1 MSELYNTNFA
11 IYSQDAETIRSS
23 LRMELAAHITE
34 DQKAVSSRLGL
45 GLVSGQLV
53 DDCFTQLIYAKK
65 EDIEKL
71 QSIVSR
77 AESKGDNA
85 KEDGAFETHMYKP
98 LVGITEYIA
107 SFEASKPKRRW
118 IHSETRITGKE
129 MPYSKPDLRLGGPS
143 SELKTWRDLAAF
155 GEVKPKAVQGM
166 GPGQDIKASD
176 ALIQSGDYARLHLA
190 GSPFRLFSIALMITG
205 NNFQVGIFDR
215 AGVVVSPAA
224 NIWTDTKTF
233 IRVIRRLTC
242 DLSHIEMGCD
252 PSVFELP
259 SHAELYP
266 FIREKAKTL
275 GVPLDSLDY
284 PSFLVQ
290 CLKRSSAL
298 DGMDARSPLDC
309 DREDWE
315 VHEWLTIGPPVWVSL
330 SLLGRGTSIWRVMPY
345 KEDDF
350 DSSAEVCILKNTWRN
365 SHRVSE
371 SEIYETIDG
380 GPDGVADFYYGGD
393 AVFPYAKAAISVAN
407 IRVIDYRVNRK
418 NLLDVPSHRS
428 VDPTPM
434 LHRLILGTVGRPLW
448 DAVDYVDLLRG
459 FRAVLLGHEGLW
471 EQGILHRDI
480 SAGNILLVVGT
491 AEEGKEGFI
500 TDLEFARLRQIRQTR
515 TRVNKDGAETTAKA
529 WTDTTRGLLMTGT
542 VQFMAI
548 AKLEAITSGTPCVP
562 GFTDQVHH
570 DLESFI
576 WVFAYTVM
584 RRLMAEKR
592 LDSNSTKHIHKW
604 FKECFCSLSASVV
617 ASNRAAYKPL
627 KLPCPVSDD
636 ILPKPIKKLLAWFVE
651 KVQFNQHATG
661 LLKELAE
668 DGEDIIVIVRPLT
681 HPTLL
686 RPIEVTIS
694 ALQSLQR

>member
-1 MSELYNTNFA
+1 MSELYNPNFA
-11 IYSQDAETIRSS
+11 IYSQDAETIRTS
-23 LRMELAAHITE
+23 LRLELAANIIE
-34 DQKAVSSRLGL
+34 DQKAISGRLGL
-45 GLVSGQLV
+45 ELVSSQLV
-53 DDCFTQLIYAKK
+53 DDCHSQLLRDKK
-65 EDIEKL
+65 DDIESL
-71 QSIVSR
+71 QDIVAR

-85 KEDGAFETHMYKP
+85 KDDAAFKIHMYKP
-98 LVGITEYIA
+98 LVDIIEFIA
-107 SFEASKPKRRW
+107 SFGESKPKRRW
-118 IHSETRITGKE
+118 IHSATCITGKE
-129 MPYSKPDLRLGGPS
+129 MPYSKPDLRLGDPS

-166 GPGQDIKASD
+166 APGQAIKASD

-215 AGVVVSPAA
+215 AGIVVSSPA
-224 NIWTDTKTF
+224 NMWTDIKTF

-259 SHAELYP
+259 PHAELYP
-266 FIREKAKTL
+266 LIREKAKSL
-275 GVPLDSLDY
+275 GVPRDSLDY

-290 CLKRSSAL
+290 CRKRNSTL
-298 DGMDARSPLDC
+298 DGMDTRSRPDH
-309 DREDWE
+309 DRDDWE
-315 VHEWLTIGPPVWVSL
+315 THKWLTIGPPVWVSL

-345 KEDDF
+345 KEGDF

-365 SHRVSE
+365 SRRVSE
-371 SEIYETIDG
+371 SEIYETVER
-380 GPDGVADFYYGGD
+380 GPDGVANFHYGGD
-393 AVFPYAKAAISVAN
+393 AVFPYTTAAISVTN
-407 IRVIDYRVNRK
+407 IRQVNYRVNRRGLT
-418 NLLDVPSHRS
+418 NVPSHRS

-434 LHRLILGTVGRPLW
+434 LHRLILKTVGRPLW
-448 DAVDYVDLLRG
+448 DAVDYLDLLKG
-459 FRAVLLGHEGLW
+459 FRAALLGHEALW
-471 EQGILHRDI
+471 KQGILHRDI
-480 SAGNILLVVGT
+480 SAGNILLAVGA

-515 TRVNKDGAETTAKA
+515 TRVNDDGTETAATAWA
-529 WTDTTRGLLMTGT
+529 DTARGRLMTGT

-548 AKLEAITSGTPCVP
+548 GKLHAVIGTQSVP

-584 RRLMAEKR
+584 RRLMSEKR
-592 LDSNSTKHIHKW
+592 LDSQSTKHIHKW
-604 FKECFCSLSASVV
+604 FRECFCSLSPSVV
-617 ASNRAAYKPL
+617 ASNRAAYRPL
-627 KLPCPVSDD
+627 QLPCSISDD

-651 KVQFNQHATG
+651 KIQFNQRAVD
-661 LLKELAE
+661 LLEELAE
-668 DGEDIIVIVRPLT
+668 DGEDVVVIVRPLT

-686 RPIEVTIS
+686 RPVDVTIS
-694 ALQSLQR
+694 ALNSLRH